1 MAQYCKCNTLKYNKS
16 QSIQFD
22 LCRILISS
30 CIYGILV
37 FLIIFQSCTDH
48 RERHL
53 KSDTTRSKK
62 TEIKYAKGFDIEDY
76 EGYRIIRVFNPWQK
90 LDGKSI
96 TYLLVN
102 NNSALPESI
111 EYDIRIDIP
120 VHRIICMS
128 TTHVAMIGALGKLET
143 IKGIS
148 GKQYIN
154 NEKIINGIMEGKI
167 KDVGYEQNLN
177 YELILSL
184 NPDMIIMYG
193 VTGEVTGVLNRLT
206 SLGIPVMLN
215 AEYLETVPLAKMEW
229 IKSIACLYNE
239 LELATDIF
247 QEAEIKYNE
256 LASLTEGINVKPE
269 VLSGL
274 PWKNTWWIPGGQSF
288 AAAFIQDAG
297 GKYIWEDDSSS
308 EAIPLDIETV
318 YDCASQAD
326 IWINSGDAGTLND
339 ILNTDQRLQYFRPYI
354 ENRIYNNNARLNP
367 SGGNDYWESGVINPH
382 IILKD
387 LIHVFHPEILP
398 DHQLVY
404 YKKLE

>member
-1 MAQYCKCNTLKYNKS
+1 M
-16 QSIQFD
+16 
-22 LCRILISS
+22 
-30 CIYGILV
+30 
-37 FLIIFQSCTDH
+37 IFQSCTDN
-48 RERHL
+48 RESRL
-53 KSDTTRSKK
+53 KSGTIRSGK
-62 TEIKYAKGFDIEDY
+62 TEIIYAKGFDIEDY
-76 EGYRIIRVFNPWQK
+76 DGYRMIRIFDPWQK
-90 LDGKSI
+90 LDGKNI

-102 NNSALPESI
+102 KDSALPESI
-111 EYDIRIDIP
+111 EYDIRINIP
-120 VHRIICMS
+120 VQRVICMS

-154 NEKIINGIMEGKI
+154 NEKIINGILEGKI

-184 NPDMIIMYG
+184 NPDLIIMYG

-206 SLGIPVMLN
+206 SLDIPVMLN

-229 IKSIACLYNE
+229 IKLIACLYNE
-239 LELATDIF
+239 LELASDIF
-247 QEAEIKYNE
+247 QEAETRYNE

-297 GKYIWEDDSSS
+297 GKYIWEDDSSR

-326 IWINSGDAGTLND
+326 IWINSGDARTLND

-354 ENRIYNNNARLNP
+354 EKRIYNNNARLNP

-387 LIHVFHPEILP
+387 LIHVFHPEIFP

>member
-1 MAQYCKCNTLKYNKS
+1 VVKNGNLKLMNLEGNNNKYS
-16 QSIQFD
+16 
-22 LCRILISS
+22 LCRILISG
-30 CIYGILV
+30 CFYGILF
-37 FLIIFQSCTDH
+37 FLLIFQFCTDN
-48 RERHL
+48 REKQL
-53 KSDTTRSKK
+53 KSDRTGYG
-62 TEIKYAKGFDIEDY
+62 EIEIIYARGFDIEDY
-76 EGYRIIRVFNPWQK
+76 NSYRIVRIFDPWQK
-90 LDGKSI
+90 LNGKSV

-102 NNSALPESI
+102 NNSALPDSI
-111 EYDIRIDIP
+111 KYDIRIDIP

-128 TTHVAMIGALGKLET
+128 TTHVAMINALGKLET

-154 NEKIINGIMEGKI
+154 NEKIINGVMEGKI

-184 NPDMIIMYG
+184 NPDLIIMYG
-193 VTGEVTGVLNRLT
+193 VTGEVTGILNRLT
-206 SLGIPVMLN
+206 SLDIPVMLN
-215 AEYLETVPLAKMEW
+215 AEYLETSPLAKMEW
-229 IKSIACLYNE
+229 IKLIACLYNE

-247 QEAEIKYNE
+247 QEAETKYNE
-256 LASLTEGINVKPE
+256 LANLTEGIDIKPE

-288 AAAFIQDAG
+288 ASAFIQDAG
-297 GKYIWEDDSSS
+297 GKYIWEDDSSR

-339 ILNTDQRLQYFRPYI
+339 ILNTDQRLQYFRPYT
-354 ENRIYNNNARLNP
+354 EKRIYNNNARLNL

-387 LIHVFHPEILP
+387 LIHIFHPDIIP

>member
-1 MAQYCKCNTLKYNKS
+1 MAQYCKYKTLKYNKS

-22 LCRILISS
+22 LGRFLISS
-30 CIYGILV
+30 CFYGILV
-37 FLIIFQSCTDH
+37 FLIFFQSCKDN
-48 RERHL
+48 RGSRL
-53 KSDTTRSKK
+53 KSGTTRSKK

-76 EGYRIIRVFNPWQK
+76 DSYRMIRIYDPWQK

-96 TYLLVN
+96 NYLLVN
-102 NNSALPESI
+102 KDSALPESVQ
-111 EYDIRIDIP
+111 YDIRIDIP

-154 NEKIINGIMEGKI
+154 NERIINGIMEGKI

-184 NPDMIIMYG
+184 KPDLIIMYG
-193 VTGEVTGVLNRLT
+193 VTGEVTGILNRLT

-215 AEYLETVPLAKMEW
+215 AEYLETLPLAKMEW
-229 IKSIACLYNE
+229 IKLIACLYNE
-239 LELATDIF
+239 LKLATDIF
-247 QEAEIKYNE
+247 HEAETKYNE
-256 LASLTEGINVKPE
+256 LASLTEGIDTKPE

-288 AAAFIQDAG
+288 AAAFIKDAG
-297 GKYIWEDDSSS
+297 GEYIWKDDSSR

-318 YDCASQAD
+318 YDCASRAD
-326 IWINSGDAGTLND
+326 IWINSGDAQTLND
-339 ILNTDQRLQYFRPYI
+339 ILNTDQRLQVFRPFI
-354 ENRIYNNNARLNP
+354 EKRIYNNNARLNP

-387 LIHVFHPEILP
+387 LIHIFHPEVLP

-404 YKKLE
+404 YKKLQ

>member
-1 MAQYCKCNTLKYNKS
+1 MNIEGDNNKYS
-16 QSIQFD
+16 F
-22 LCRILISS
+22 CRILMSG
-30 CIYGILV
+30 CFYGILV
-37 FLIIFQSCTDH
+37 FLILFQSCTDN
-48 RERHL
+48 RKSRL
-53 KSDTTRSKK
+53 KSDTTGSG
-62 TEIKYAKGFDIEDY
+62 EIEINYAKGFDIEDY
-76 EGYRIIRVFNPWQK
+76 GSYKMITIFDPWQK

-102 NNSALPESI
+102 RDSALPESI
-111 EYDIRIDIP
+111 EYDIRIDVP
-120 VHRIICMS
+120 VQQVICMS

-154 NEKIINGIMEGKI
+154 NERIINGIMEGKI

-177 YELILSL
+177 YEVILSL
-184 NPDMIIMYG
+184 KPDLIIMYG

-206 SLGIPVMLN
+206 SLGIPVMMN
-215 AEYLETVPLAKMEW
+215 AEYLETAPLAKMEW
-229 IKSIACLYNE
+229 IKLIACLYNE
-239 LELATDIF
+239 LELAANIF
-247 QEAEIKYNE
+247 HEAETRYNE
-256 LASLTEGINVKPE
+256 LASLTEGINTKPE

-288 AAAFIQDAG
+288 AASFIQDAG
-297 GKYIWEDDSSS
+297 GKYIWEDDSSR

-318 YDCASQAD
+318 YDCANHAD
-326 IWINSGDAGTLND
+326 IWINSGDARTLND

-354 ENRIYNNNARLNP
+354 EKRIYNNNARLNS